1 MASENVIKLLNEQIA
16 YEGDSSQVYLGM
28 AVWAEANG
36 FLGTAQFMFRQAE
49 EERAH
54 MFKFVRFLTE
64 LGEQPVVPA
73 VKGPKT
79 TYKDIQDI
87 FEAALK
93 HEQFITA
100 SIYKIMSEARES
112 HDYAVTA
119 FLQWFVNEQVEEEAT
134 VKQALD
140 IIRLAGKVSLYLADK
155 EIGALGA
162 GK

>member
-1 MASENVIKLLNEQIA
+1 MASKKVIKLLNEQIA
-16 YEGDSSQVYLGM
+16 NEGDFSQLYLAM

-36 FLGTAQFMFRQAE
+36 FMGTAKFMFRQAE
-49 EERAH
+49 EERGH
-54 MFKFVRFLTE
+54 MFKFVRFLLE
-64 LGEQPVVPA
+64 IGEQAEVPA
-73 VKGPKT
+73 VKEPKAS
-79 TYKDIQDI
+79 YKDIQEI

-112 HDYAVTA
+112 NDYAVTS
-119 FLQWFVNEQVEEEAT
+119 FLQWFVNEQVEEESN
-134 VKQALD
+134 VKQVLD

-155 EIGALGA
+155 EIGAFGA